1 MPMRGITPAECA
13 RACQQLSLRLDSEL
27 SQFEDALLEAHLER
41 CADCRAFAQS
51 ITASTMTL
59 RSLPAERPAVAFEL
73 PRRRSRAD
81 AVVATSL
88 RAASA
93 AAALAVFAV
102 SGLIALQGSNSG
114 VVTAAAPDLREAREV
129 VELHER
135 RLQQLDASV
144 AATRP
149 AVPRGLAAAER
160 ARSIRA
166 AAATRRGFAPRR
178 GLTEGR
184 R

>member
-1 MPMRGITPAECA
+1 MRGITPAECA

-59 RSLPAERPAVAFEL
+59 RSLPAERPAVALEL

-81 AVVATSL
+81 AIVATSL

-93 AAALAVFAV
+93 AAALAVVAV

-114 VVTAAAPDLREAREV
+114 VGVTAPDLDLREAREL

-166 AAATRRGFAPRR
+166 AAATPRGFAPRR
-178 GLTEGR
+178 GQTEGR